1 MNGHSDSGTQ
11 HRQGRRPASCPDG
24 RPTPRTPRRS
34 SARACCACEPRG
46 AGAATNRPRPPAPLA
61 SGQMIPPRAHA
72 ILVLVR
78 GEHVRRQPR
87 CAPRSHAGKEQTNS
101 SGELG
106 HARVISRCFRM
117 LDLANPSR
125 VTGNQLAQELPSEL
139 GGWANANGCKPRNRQ
154 RAGSAFRFGERLVK
168 VETEP
173 LRWTSGQTSS
183 ACFACGRVR
192 WWYWSVSRRIIPG
205 RRRLVGD

>member
-1 MNGHSDSGTQ
+1 MI
-11 HRQGRRPASCPDG
+11 
-24 RPTPRTPRRS
+24 
-34 SARACCACEPRG
+34 
-46 AGAATNRPRPPAPLA
+46 
-61 SGQMIPPRAHA
+61 IPPRPGSLAAHA
-72 ILVLVR
+72 IRVLVPGGNTTTTTPLR
-78 GEHVRRQPR
+78 R
-87 CAPRSHAGKEQTNS
+87 CAPPLACWGQEQTNS
-101 SGELG
+101 GG
-106 HARVISRCFRM
+106 PRHTRVIGRCFRM
-117 LDLANPSR
+117 LEPGPGPNPSR

-154 RAGSAFRFGERLVK
+154 RAGSAFRFRERLVK

-192 WWYWSVSRRIIPG
+192 WWYWSVSRRIVPG